1 MTRARTI
8 IRDALT
14 FGLNRL
20 SPGEQEDADLF
31 GRCLDALNYILDKWN
46 GSKGL
51 LWREFFT
58 DSVPITGLTGTLGAT
73 WPGLL
78 PGDEIIGASVRYS
91 PGLDQPMSPL
101 TMGQYQEIALKN
113 LQGAFPQQYA
123 HDGAATVYLY
133 PAANSHVITLLT
145 KQAASLFTD
154 LDTEFV
160 MPQGYA
166 SAFTDQLAEVMAP
179 TLNPQMLQ
187 IAATKAAASR
197 RRIGAQAIS
206 PEIISSTNSPG
217 RLAAFLAG

>member
-31 GRCLDALNYILDKWN
+31 GRCLDALNYIVDKWN
-46 GSKGL
+46 GGKGL
-51 LWREFFT
+51 LWREFYT
-58 DSVPITGLTGTLGAT
+58 DSTPITGLSGTLGTT

-78 PGDEIIGASVRYS
+78 PGDEILGASVRYS
-91 PGLDQPMSPL
+91 PGLDQPMAPL
-101 TMGQYQEIALKN
+101 TMGQYQDIALKN

-133 PAANSHVITLLT
+133 PASNAHVITLRT

-154 LDTEFV
+154 LDTEYA

-187 IAATKAAASR
+187 IATAKAAAAR

-206 PEIISSTNSPG
+206 PEILSSTNSPG

>member
-46 GSKGL
+46 GGKAL
-51 LWREFFT
+51 LWREFLT
-58 DSVPITGLTGTLGAT
+58 DSSPITGVSGTLGVT
-73 WPGLL
+73 WAGLV
-78 PGDEIIGASVRYS
+78 PGDEILGASVRYA

-101 TMGQYQEIALKN
+101 TMGQYQSINLKA

-123 HDGAATVYLY
+123 PDGAATVYLY
-133 PAANSHVITLLT
+133 PAAAGHVITLRT
-145 KQAASLFTD
+145 KQAATLFTD
-154 LDTEFV
+154 LDTDYS
-160 MPQGYA
+160 MPQGYS
-166 SAFTDQLAEVMAP
+166 SALTDQLAEVMAP
-179 TLNPQMLQ
+179 TLNPQMLAT
-187 IAATKAAASR
+187 AAAKAAGSR

-206 PEIISSTNSPG
+206 PEIISVATSPG